1 MATSFFAYCRNV
13 SQKKAY
19 GRFQL
24 QASSHSFQG
33 RLITDLYLQDK
44 NLSFIISL
52 KQ

>member
-1 MATSFFAYCRNV
+1 MATSFFAYCGNV

-33 RLITDLYLQDK
+33 RLITDLYLDK